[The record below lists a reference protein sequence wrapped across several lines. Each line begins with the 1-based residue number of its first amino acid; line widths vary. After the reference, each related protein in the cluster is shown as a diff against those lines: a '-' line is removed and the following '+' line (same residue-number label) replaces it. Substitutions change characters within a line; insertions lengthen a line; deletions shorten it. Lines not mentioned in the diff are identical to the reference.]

1 MKYILFGGRR
11 EDAPSS
17 LQHLLD
23 TGEDLDTLLL
33 PLSPDFSAEV
43 YIESSASQR
52 MRRLHDATTQWVH
65 MTTARPVEWWQVLNT
80 HTGKLATYGGQAM
93 PLKTFPPCLIEIGSD
108 GFPKFERAP
117 VPSVSVTEDYLM
129 GVLSVLSQE
138 DCDDNPQQQY
148 VNRRIRH
155 TRRNAVNV
163 MAEAVRAFTM
173 QPA

>member
-23 TGEDLDTLLL
+23 TGNDLHTLIL
-33 PLSPDFSAEV
+33 PLAPDFSAEI
-43 YIESSASQR
+43 YIEGPTAQR
-52 MRRLHDATTQWVH
+52 MRRLHDDTTQWVH
-65 MTTARPVEWWQVLNT
+65 RTTARLVEWWQVLNT
-80 HTGKLATYGGQAM
+80 ETGKLATYGGHVM
-93 PLKTFPPCLIEIGSD
+93 PLTVFPACLIQRAPD
-108 GFPKFERAP
+108 GFPSFELAP
-117 VPSVSVTEDYLM
+117 VHSVAPTREYLSS
-129 GVLSVLSQE
+129 VLSVLSQE

-148 VNRRIRH
+148 VNRRLRQKS
-155 TRRNAVNV
+155 RSAVNA